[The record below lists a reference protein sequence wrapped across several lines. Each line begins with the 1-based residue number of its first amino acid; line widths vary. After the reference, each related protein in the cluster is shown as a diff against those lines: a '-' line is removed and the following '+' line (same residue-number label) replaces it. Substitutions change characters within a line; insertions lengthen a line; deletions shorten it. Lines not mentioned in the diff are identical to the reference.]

1 MKHIQDF
8 EAFLN
13 ENKLNEGNVG
23 DYYDTVEEAMDDVY
37 LGVEAEDLTIDEKDW
52 AETLKAASKPLRPG
66 ETFETSIKLYN
77 KGRQTKQM
85 VHIQIHNQGTGARP
99 FELEYHIS

>member
-1 MKHIQDF
+1 MKHIQTF
-8 EAFLN
+8 ESFLN

-37 LGVEAEDLTIDEKDW
+37 LGVEAEDLTIDEKGW

-66 ETFETSIKLYN
+66 ETFKSSIKLYN

-85 VHIQIHNQGTGARP
+85 VHIQIHNQGTWSRP